1 MNKNLNCRAK
11 VYRNDRAASKAD
23 QANAFPNAK
32 RGYER
37 YVALAKASSLS
48 GDSVETENYYQHAEH
63 YLRLMIEQAGRGC
76 VRDGQDL
83 RSRMEFQ
90 NAIPE
95 STFKAAFVA

>member
-11 VYRNDRAASKAD
+11 VYRNDRVASKAD

-63 YLRLMIEQAGRGC
+63 YLRLMREQAVRGC
-76 VRDGQDL
+76 VRDGEGL
-83 RSRMEFQ
+83 H
-90 NAIPE
+90 
-95 STFKAAFVA
+95 